1 MWNGIHLG
9 WLLEALWIGV
19 NIAKRRIYYLRE
31 RDSNAYQGGDML
43 QPQSGRAARNER
55 KYLHIAELAVATDEL
70 DFQLSRRIIDF
81 HKLRH
86 IETRHG
92 RRVVRE
98 SQIYYRWCFSD
109 LVTACD
115 FAEQFGGELLASEN
129 C

>member
-1 MWNGIHLG
+1 
-9 WLLEALWIGV
+9 
-19 NIAKRRIYYLRE
+19 
-31 RDSNAYQGGDML
+31 ML
-43 QPQSGRAARNER
+43 QPQIGRAVRNER
-55 KYLHIAELAVATDEL
+55 KYPHIVELAVATDEL
-70 DFQLSRRIIDF
+70 DVQLSRRIIDF
-81 HKLRH
+81 HKLRD

-98 SQIYYRWCFSD
+98 SQIHYRWCFSD

>member
-1 MWNGIHLG
+1 
-9 WLLEALWIGV
+9 
-19 NIAKRRIYYLRE
+19 
-31 RDSNAYQGGDML
+31 ML
-43 QPQSGRAARNER
+43 QPRSGRALANER
-55 KYLHIAELAVATDEL
+55 EYPHIVGIAVATNEL
-70 DFQLSRRIIDF
+70 DFELGRRIIDF

-92 RRVVRE
+92 RRVARE

-115 FAEQFGGELLASEN
+115 FAEQFGGKLLASEN